1 MSALNRSMFKKQI
14 VNREIGSPK
23 EGEDSSG
30 SIGQAL
36 MQSMKNLITDGL
48 IMNDTEMLDESKN
61 LVDQGRD
68 HVLNE
73 FEFSLLYPG
82 VSFDSVTIE
91 ERTIGANSE
100 DMNTLIE
107 KEAQLREQQPETM
120 DPNSVVREGETQFRQ
135 MGSPPQGE
143 IIEEQVDTENVGIMD
158 GFNGGEEETAAAIL
172 QEGERSKNEI
182 DDADTYDEL
191 MRSIRGD
198 DLSEA
203 ERRQELASVVGEKD
217 AEETPDSVLALV
229 QPVLQM
235 LNEDTANTGIGQIE
249 EGQAM
254 ANVMP
259 TQAGETDAMAMMMPE
274 RPVGVADGG
283 YMSNFP
289 NQNTAAPSITASD
302 NIDNRIMQNLQFERM
317 APGMMGYA
325 EGGLVQPYALG
336 GDVHPIPKYKS
347 GTSSVGVTIN
357 DATANNSLLDNTLLD
372 DEVVEEV
379 EPYDTTTTDFLAQ
392 ILSPEPGQSAL
403 KTKYDTN
410 YKLFSEILGG
420 QGPSKDEKIGEILTS
435 VVSPLA
441 FQYAQGADIQEVLAA
456 GTQAIGK
463 ISQKYSAAERKSES
477 EIKSAALAQA
487 LKPAPDDPLVAV
499 YLKDDPS
506 TLDVDESISQIQI
519 TTSQL
524 KADALRPIGEKLY
537 TNNST
542 AMALAELAKTQ
553 GETDKTSTEKALL
566 DKDLYYADEFLKL
579 KMNEKKQLIKSLKIN
594 NKIDKAIAANKP
606 EELAAALKSVDLDNV
621 AKSITNDT
629 LRPKLVLELEEIS
642 VGIDTQYQDLKRK
655 IIENEFAAELK
666 SLDVAE
672 KAALV
677 NEKLQTYDFNE
688 HNNVLLLEEKREEID
703 NLILTGLGLDLDNK
717 ATGMTNEILR
727 PKLIIELETM
737 STDLDIKLQGLK
749 IETIKANFTEA
760 EKLLG
765 LEEQQGIINERLQ
778 TIDFNKNN
786 NILLLEEKNA
796 QIDNLILTGKNLG
809 LENEYKVLQN
819 KYAEEEFS
827 ETNQALL
834 LDNINKRLTNA
845 ALSIENEYLPT
856 EKRLSIDK
864 IKLDMEN
871 INETISGKMLQN
883 ETTLLDLNNYDE
895 KTFLEFQKQRGEIEK
910 LEYELANP
918 KKDWSQIKVQAE
930 MRNKWNLSPMTV
942 NMRDKQGFMENLVS
956 NAGENTGAGDLSF
969 IFQYMKMLDP
979 RSVVREGEFETA
991 KKTGGLPASVWAAY
1005 EGIKNGRLLSA
1016 QVKADFLSAAS
1027 KMYMQEISNYNA
1039 ELGTYRDIATSNG
1052 LNSELAIPSMNLNQ
1066 ELIKQ
1071 LTNVNIINDS
1081 IDIIENFNLEDSI
1094 LPNVSDGKLKIKIE

>member
-48 IMNDTEMLDESKN
+48 IMNDTEMLDESKT

-120 DPNSVVREGETQFRQ
+120 DPNSVVREGELMNMMDPNYVVREGETQFRQ

-594 NKIDKAIAANKP
+594 NLIDKAIAANKP

-717 ATGMTNEILR
+717 ATGMTNETLR

-737 STDLDIKLQGLK
+737 STDLDIKLQDLK
-749 IETIKANFTEA
+749 IREIEANFTKS
-760 EKLLG
+760 EKLLSQA
-765 LEEQQGIINERLQ
+765 EKEGIINERLQ

-809 LENEYKVLQN
+809 LENEFNTIKN
-819 KYAEEEFS
+819 KFAEGTFEKEDEQLMLKNIS
-827 ETNQALL
+827 SR
-834 LDNINKRLTNA
+834 LDNESK
-845 ALSIENEYLPT
+845 SIKNEYLPE
-856 EKRLSIDK
+856 EKKLGVQKTRNDIDFLEQKIMGEIISNEKDEIELNNFDVEKQLQLNELRLK
-864 IKLDMEN
+864 
-871 INETISGKMLQN
+871 NET
-883 ETTLLDLNNYDE
+883 
-895 KTFLEFQKQRGEIEK
+895 
-910 LEYELANP
+910 LEYELKNP
-918 KKDWSQIKVQAE
+918 TKNWQATQKVVDYK
-930 MRNKWNLSPMTV
+930 NKWMDSVITK
-942 NMRDKQGFMENLVS
+942 NMNERQNMLQELVIAAEDNS
-956 NAGENTGAGDLSF
+956 GASDITF
-969 IFQYMKMLDP
+969 IFRYMKFLDP
-979 RSVVREGEFETA
+979 TSVVREGEFATAAEAGGIGETFA
-991 KKTGGLPASVWAAY
+991 NIRDKILGGSILTSD
-1005 EGIKNGRLLSA
+1005 
-1016 QVKADFLSAAS
+1016 VKQEFLKVAS
-1027 KMYMQEISNYNA
+1027 KMYIQSIDNYKIQYAKEAKIAANLFGSDQVQNA
-1039 ELGTYRDIATSNG
+1039 MPSIEFDESLLKQILGTDKIQEYLKS
-1052 LNSELAIPSMNLNQ
+1052 LENL
-1066 ELIKQ
+1066 
-1071 LTNVNIINDS
+1071 
-1081 IDIIENFNLEDSI
+1081 
-1094 LPNVSDGKLKIKIE
+1094 